1 MSVDSDCGIMVGLPY
16 DSIIRA
22 DDEDTLLDD
31 LIDNSDLEITSCY
44 YDSDRD
50 QNIVGFWAVYGDQT
64 EFDLTSLGYEIQEA
78 KMKFFDLVG
87 QEGKV
92 YIALHIT

>member
-1 MSVDSDCGIMVGLPY
+1 MSVESDCGIIVGLPY
-16 DSIIRA
+16 NSIIRA

-31 LIDNSDLEITSCY
+31 LITDGDLERSSCY
-44 YDSDRD
+44 YDSPRD
-50 QNIVGFWAVYGDQT
+50 QNIIGFWALYGDQT

-78 KMKFFDLVG
+78 KTKFKDLTG

-92 YIALHIT
+92 YVALHIT